1 MTLPSP
7 LPSQSSFQLRL
18 RVARELRDALRFYLP
33 HSMDFRGRAYPM
45 HPYLHH
51 MGDDAARGLLQF
63 AEARPLGPH
72 GLDWLL
78 VHVANMW
85 GQGED
90 KRSNA
95 ERREF
100 TRRHLPQV
108 RDPAS

>member
-1 MTLPSP
+1 
-7 LPSQSSFQLRL
+7 
-18 RVARELRDALRFYLP
+18 
-33 HSMDFRGRAYPM
+33 MDFRGRAYPT
-45 HPYLHH
+45 HPYLNH
-51 MGDDAARGLLQF
+51 MGDDVSRGLLHF

-108 RDPAS
+108 KAGRGLHAQAPDPGVGGGLYTGTCPR